1 MLKKFLKIENLGKF
15 ASFKNPPGDLEFRQA
30 TLIYGENGQG
40 KTTLA
45 AVLRSLVS
53 NDPAPIQGRRIEST
67 NPVVEIRME
76 TETVKYTNSKWSKT
90 VSNIEIFDSTFVND
104 NLYSGHVVAHDHLRN
119 LYHFVL
125 GQSGVQLAQKIDE
138 LDTAI
143 KHKNDDIK
151 NQALEIEAAVK
162 WEGKIQDFISL
173 QSISDIDALIKKAK
187 DGVNALEEAEKI
199 NARAT
204 LEKLKWEAF
213 PENQLREILRRKLE
227 DLSALAES
235 SVKAHIASCMDS
247 NGESWLQRGM
257 GYISENNCPFCGQD
271 LSSSTLLS
279 AYQGFFGKA
288 YTSLKEEISQI
299 QQVIQEYFSQAKM
312 LGWQKEF
319 EKNQGLIE
327 LWKDNISDLRKSRT
341 QFDDLLADWGNTS
354 AALLSIIEK
363 KKSALLDEIDESEA
377 ATAIGQVK
385 QIESK
390 IESYNQWVDNCLE
403 RIEKFKSDLAAGDLR
418 ESKKNLAR
426 LEATKSRYQ
435 ARVQSLCDKYA
446 RLSVEKITLEN
457 EKTTA
462 KESLD
467 TFTKNTLFPEQTRA
481 INAYLSKFGAD
492 FTLAKIATSYKGG
505 KPSASYGLKINNTA
519 IPLDANPGE
528 PSFKTSLSDGDRN
541 ALAFA
546 FFMVRLDND
555 SDLANKIVVIDDPI
569 TSLDLNRRTCTAQ
582 EIIKLCG
589 KAKQVIVLS
598 HEEYFLRM
606 IWDKTHTP
614 KALCVRRKGNGSSI
628 EEWDIATATQSDY
641 FKNYAEMVAF
651 VDGNTDHPRSVAR
664 CIRPLLE
671 GYLRTRFPGEFKVNE
686 WLGDFSKQIANA
698 PAGNRLAN
706 LKPYQSEIDDINGY
720 SSKYHHQQN
729 PNAESES
736 INETELLTYVR
747 RALAFISI

>member
-1 MLKKFLKIENLGKF
+1 MLKKILKIENLGKF
-15 ASFKNPPGDLEFRQA
+15 TSFRNPPGDLEFRQT
-30 TLIYGENGQG
+30 TLLFGENGQG

-76 TETVKYTNSKWSKT
+76 TETVRYTNNCWSNT

-104 NLYSGHVVAHDHLRN
+104 NLYSGHVVDHDHLKN
-119 LYHFVL
+119 LYQFVL
-125 GQSGVQLAQKIDE
+125 GQSGVQLVKRIED
-138 LDTAI
+138 LDSAI
-143 KHKNDDIK
+143 KRKNDEIK
-151 NQALEIEAAVK
+151 SKGAEIEVIIK
-162 WEGKIQDFISL
+162 WEGKVPEFISL
-173 QSISDIDALIKKAK
+173 QPINDIDLLIKKAK
-187 DGVNALEEAEKI
+187 DDVNALDEAEKI
-199 NARAT
+199 NKRAT
-204 LEKLKWEAF
+204 LEKLKWEEF
-213 PENQLREILRRKLE
+213 SESQLREILRRRLE
-227 DLSALAES
+227 DLSASAES

-247 NGESWLQRGM
+247 NGESWLQNGM
-257 GYISENNCPFCGQD
+257 EYISENNCPFCGQD
-271 LSSSTLLS
+271 LSASTLLS

-288 YTSLKEEISQI
+288 YASLKEEISQI
-299 QQVIQEYFSQAKM
+299 QEGIQEYFSQAKM
-312 LGWQKEF
+312 LGWQKTF
-319 EKNQGLIE
+319 EKNQGSIE
-327 LWKDNISDLRKSRT
+327 LWKDNISDLQKSRT
-341 QFDDLLADWGNTS
+341 QFDDLLTDWGKTS

-363 KKSALLDEIDESEA
+363 KKSTLLDQIDESEA
-377 ATAIGQVK
+377 TAAIEQVR
-385 QIESK
+385 QIQTK
-390 IESYNQWVDNCLE
+390 IENYNQWVENCLE

-435 ARVQSLCDKYA
+435 VRIQSLCDEYT
-446 RLSVEKITLEN
+446 RLVTEKETLEA
-457 EKTTA
+457 EKVAA
-462 KESLD
+462 KNLLD
-467 TFTKNTLFPEQTRA
+467 GFTKDTLFPAQIRA

-492 FTLAKIATSYKGG
+492 LTLAKFSTSLKGG

-519 IPLDANPGE
+519 IPLDADPGE

-555 SDLANKIVVIDDPI
+555 PDLALKIVVIDDPI

-582 EIIKLCG
+582 EIIRLCG
-589 KAKQVIVLS
+589 RAKQVIVLS
-598 HEEYFLRM
+598 HDEFFLKM

-614 KALCVRRKGNGSSI
+614 KALCVRRKGNGNAI
-628 EEWDIATATQSDY
+628 EEWDITTATQSDY

-651 VDGNTDHPRSVAR
+651 VDGNTDNPRSVAR

-671 GYLRTRFPGEFKVNE
+671 GYLRTRFPGEFKANE
-686 WLGDFSKQIANA
+686 WLGNFSDQIANA
-698 PAGNRLAN
+698 PTGHRLEN
-706 LKPYQSEIDDINGY
+706 LKIHLPEINDIKDY

-729 PNAESES
+729 PNADSES

-747 RALAFISI
+747 RTLAFIS